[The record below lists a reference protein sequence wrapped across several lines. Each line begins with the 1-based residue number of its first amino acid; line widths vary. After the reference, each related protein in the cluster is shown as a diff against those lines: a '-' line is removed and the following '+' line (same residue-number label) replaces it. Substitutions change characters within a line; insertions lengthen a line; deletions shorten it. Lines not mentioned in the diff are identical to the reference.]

1 MDRGAYKATVYGV
14 TKSRTWLSL
23 FLSHTHTQ
31 THNHFPEL
39 SNLMFIHYDVV
50 FHPSLNK
57 ISHIWVFMSSTRA
70 HKYNLT
76 KKHGVVLMVKNPL
89 AMQGD
94 TRDTGSISV
103 SGRSPGEGHGNPL
116 QESCLENPMHR
127 GAWGLGGSV
136 WGWWL
141 QSMGLQRV
149 GHNWSNWA

>member
-1 MDRGAYKATVYGV
+1 MT
-14 TKSRTWLSL
+14 LSL
-23 FLSHTHTQ
+23 SLSHTHTQ

-116 QESCLENPMHR
+116 QYSFLETPIDREARWAIVYGVTKSQTWLKQLSTVKTNTPPTTHNMDES
-127 GAWGLGGSV
+127 
-136 WGWWL
+136 
-141 QSMGLQRV
+141 
-149 GHNWSNWA
+149 